1 MTRAVTSDT
10 GPATKRKM
18 VSGRKM
24 PRKRTVKRRDSL
36 SIALQDARFRKRVV
50 KSGKLYRRKAKL
62 PSKDEPE

>member
-1 MTRAVTSDT
+1 
-10 GPATKRKM
+10 M

-36 SIALQDARFRKRVV
+36 PIALQDARFRKRVV

>member
-10 GPATKRKM
+10 RLATKRKM

-36 SIALQDARFRKRVV
+36 AIALQDARFRKRVV
-50 KSGKLYRRKAKL
+50 KCGKLYSRKAKL
-62 PSKDEPE
+62 PSEDEPE